1 MGQEFQR
8 GESVESLG
16 TDKGWVHPREVV
28 KAFATL
34 GELRKDANRTDLV
47 GEFIGRLTGPSA
59 DRLFRKVWHD
69 PVGRSILQEGRDLRA
84 TLADRPY
91 LSSLPEGSLGRT
103 YFDWTS
109 TRDFTA
115 DGLAQE
121 VSNQVGREH
130 KDPRSTMSARVVDMH
145 DLWHVLN
152 GWDSD
157 IFGEMHLLGY
167 SYAQLGGWA
176 WLILGLIANSILA
189 TRGRFEGLGYLR
201 NSIRRGRRATLL
213 VAVDWEA
220 MLLLPLEEVRR
231 QLSISDPEPYQRL
244 QNEEAKALRKRS
256 LIRRVLGSNGPPP
269 A

>member
-1 MGQEFQR
+1 M
-8 GESVESLG
+8 ESLG
-16 TDKGWVHPREVV
+16 KDKGWVHPRDVM

-47 GEFIGRLTGPSA
+47 GEFIGLMTGPSA
-59 DRLFRKVWHD
+59 DRLLRKVWHD
-69 PVGRSILQEGRDLRA
+69 PVGRAILQEGRDLRA
-84 TLADRPY
+84 TLADRAY
-91 LSSLPEGSLGRT
+91 LSSLPAGSLGRT

-115 DGLAQE
+115 DGLAHE
-121 VSNQVGREH
+121 ISNQVGREI
-130 KDPRSTMSARVVDMH
+130 KNPRSTMSARVVDMH

-189 TRGRFEGLGYLR
+189 IQGRFEGFGYLR

-220 MLLLPLEEVRR
+220 MLPLPLEQVRR
-231 QLSISDPEPYQRL
+231 QLLISDPEPYRRL
-244 QNEEAKALRKRS
+244 QTKEVEA
-256 LIRRVLGSNGPPP
+256 
-269 A
+269 

>member
-1 MGQEFQR
+1 
-8 GESVESLG
+8 VESLG
-16 TDKGWVHPREVV
+16 KDKGWVHPRDIV

-34 GELRKDANRTDLV
+34 GELKKDPNRTDLV
-47 GEFIGRLTGPSA
+47 GEFIGLLTGPSA

-91 LSSLPEGSLGRT
+91 LSCLPAGSLGRA
-103 YFDWTS
+103 YFDWTN

-115 DGLAQE
+115 DGLARE
-121 VSNQVGREH
+121 ISNQVVRGR
-130 KDPRSTMSARVVDMH
+130 KDARSTMGTRVVDMH

-176 WLILGLIANSILA
+176 WLILGLIANAILA
-189 TRGRFEGLGYLR
+189 TRGRFEGIGYLR
-201 NSIRRGRRATLL
+201 NAIRRGRRATLL

-220 MLLLPLEEVRR
+220 MLPLPLEEVRR
-231 QLSISDPEPYQRL
+231 QLSIPTPESY
-244 QNEEAKALRKRS
+244 RK
-256 LIRRVLGSNGPPP
+256 L
-269 A
+269 

>member
-1 MGQEFQR
+1 MESR
-8 GESVESLG
+8 GK
-16 TDKGWVHPREVV
+16 DKGWVHPRDIV

-34 GELRKDANRTDLV
+34 GELKKDPNRTDLV
-47 GEFIGRLTGPSA
+47 GEFIGLLTGPSA
-59 DRLFRKVWHD
+59 DRLFRDVWND
-69 PVGRSILQEGRDLRA
+69 PVGRCVLQEERDLRA
-84 TLADRPY
+84 TLADGSY
-91 LSSLPEGSLGRT
+91 LSSMPAGSLVRA

-115 DGLAQE
+115 DGLAKE
-121 VSNQVGREH
+121 ISNQVVRGR
-130 KDPRSTMSARVVDMH
+130 KDARSTMGTRVVDMH

-189 TRGRFEGLGYLR
+189 TRGRFEGIGYLR
-201 NSIRRGRRATLL
+201 NAIRRGRRATLL

-220 MLLLPLEEVRR
+220 MLPLPLEEVRS
-231 QLSISDPEPYQRL
+231 QLSIPHPESY
-244 QNEEAKALRKRS
+244 RK
-256 LIRRVLGSNGPPP
+256 L
-269 A
+269 

>member
-1 MGQEFQR
+1 MLSW
-8 GESVESLG
+8 ESVESLG
-16 TDKGWVHPREVV
+16 NDKGWVHPRDIV

-34 GELRKDANRTDLV
+34 SELKKDPNRTDLV
-47 GEFIGRLTGPSA
+47 GEFIGLLTGPSA
-59 DRLFRKVWHD
+59 DRLFRRVWRD

-91 LSSLPEGSLGRT
+91 LSSLPIGSLGRT
-103 YFDWTS
+103 YFDWTG

-121 VSNQVGREH
+121 IKNQVVRGR
-130 KDPRSTMSARVVDMH
+130 KDPRSTMGTRVVDMH

-157 IFGEMHLLGY
+157 IYGEIHLLGY

-176 WLILGLIANSILA
+176 WLFLGLIANAILA
-189 TRGRFEGLGYLR
+189 ARGRFEGIGYLR
-201 NSIRRGRRATLL
+201 NAIRRGRRATLL

-220 MLLLPLEEVRR
+220 MLPLPLEEVRR
-231 QLSISDPEPYQRL
+231 QLSIPDPESY
-244 QNEEAKALRKRS
+244 RK
-256 LIRRVLGSNGPPP
+256 L
-269 A
+269 

>member
-1 MGQEFQR
+1 M
-8 GESVESLG
+8 ESVG
-16 TDKGWVHPREVV
+16 KDKGWVHPRDIV

-34 GELRKDANRTDLV
+34 GELRKDPNRTDLV
-47 GEFIGRLTGPSA
+47 GEFIGLLTGPSA
-59 DRLFRKVWHD
+59 DRLFRRVWRD

-91 LSSLPEGSLGRT
+91 LSSLPDGSLGRA

-115 DGLAQE
+115 DGLARE
-121 VSNQVGREH
+121 ISHQVVRGR
-130 KDPRSTMSARVVDMH
+130 KDARSTMGTRVVDMH

-157 IFGEMHLLGY
+157 INGEIHLLGY

-189 TRGRFEGLGYLR
+189 TRGRFEGIGYLCKA
-201 NSIRRGRRATLL
+201 IRRGRRATLL

-220 MLLLPLEEVRR
+220 MLPLPLEEVRR
-231 QLSISDPEPYQRL
+231 QLSIPNPEAY
-244 QNEEAKALRKRS
+244 RK
-256 LIRRVLGSNGPPP
+256 L
-269 A
+269 

>member
-1 MGQEFQR
+1 
-8 GESVESLG
+8 VESLG
-16 TDKGWVHPREVV
+16 KDKGWVHPRDIV

-34 GELRKDANRTDLV
+34 GELKKDPNRTDLV
-47 GEFIGRLTGPSA
+47 GEFIGLLTGPSA

-91 LSSLPEGSLGRT
+91 LSCLPSGSLGRA

-115 DGLAQE
+115 DGLARE
-121 VSNQVGREH
+121 ISHQVVRGR
-130 KDPRSTMSARVVDMH
+130 KDARSTMGTRVVDMH

-157 IFGEMHLLGY
+157 IFGEIHLLGY

-189 TRGRFEGLGYLR
+189 TRGRFEGIGYLR
-201 NSIRRGRRATLL
+201 NAIRRGRRATLL

-220 MLLLPLEEVRR
+220 MLPLPLEEVRR
-231 QLSISDPEPYQRL
+231 QLSIPTPESY
-244 QNEEAKALRKRS
+244 RK
-256 LIRRVLGSNGPPP
+256 L
-269 A
+269 

>member
-1 MGQEFQR
+1 M
-8 GESVESLG
+8 ESLG
-16 TDKGWVHPREVV
+16 KDKGWVHPRDIV

-34 GELRKDANRTDLV
+34 SELKKDPNRTDLV
-47 GEFIGRLTGPSA
+47 GEFIGLLTGPSA
-59 DRLFRKVWHD
+59 DRLFRRVWRD

-91 LSSLPEGSLGRT
+91 LSSLPVGSLGRT

-121 VSNQVGREH
+121 INNQVARGRT
-130 KDPRSTMSARVVDMH
+130 DPRSTMGTRVVDMH

-157 IFGEMHLLGY
+157 IYGEIHLLGY

-176 WLILGLIANSILA
+176 WLILGLIANFILA
-189 TRGRFEGLGYLR
+189 ARGRFEGIGYLR
-201 NSIRRGRRATLL
+201 NAIRRGRRATLL

-220 MLLLPLEEVRR
+220 MLPLPLEEVRR
-231 QLSISDPEPYQRL
+231 QLSIPNPESY
-244 QNEEAKALRKRS
+244 RK
-256 LIRRVLGSNGPPP
+256 L
-269 A
+269 

>member
-1 MGQEFQR
+1 MET
-8 GESVESLG
+8 LG
-16 TDKGWVHPREVV
+16 KEKGWVHPRNIV

-34 GELRKDANRTDLV
+34 GELRKDPNRTDLV
-47 GEFIGRLTGPSA
+47 GEFIGLLTGPSA
-59 DRLFRKVWHD
+59 DRLFRRVWAD
-69 PVGRSILQEGRDLRA
+69 PVGRSILEEGRDLRA

-91 LSSLPEGSLGRT
+91 LSSLPAGSLGRA

-115 DGLAQE
+115 DGLARE
-121 VSNQVGREH
+121 ISHQVVRGR
-130 KDPRSTMSARVVDMH
+130 KDARSTMGTRVVDMH

-157 IFGEMHLLGY
+157 INGEIHLLGY

-189 TRGRFEGLGYLR
+189 TRGRFEGIGYLCKA
-201 NSIRRGRRATLL
+201 IRRGRRAALL

-220 MLLLPLEEVRR
+220 MLPLPLEEVRR
-231 QLSISDPEPYQRL
+231 QLSIPNPEAY
-244 QNEEAKALRKRS
+244 RK
-256 LIRRVLGSNGPPP
+256 L
-269 A
+269 